1 MASPDFLIA
10 GAGIIGLS
18 LALELDRRGASVAV
32 LESGEAMRQTSAA
45 AAGMLAVDDPA
56 NPSALYPLARLSASL
71 YPEFL
76 GRLRELSGHAVEFQT
91 NFTLQ
96 SCAPEQAL
104 WNPRQLA
111 PQMAAHTPPFRL
123 LSEFSVEPRA
133 LGAALRAAV
142 LASRIVLLEQ
152 TPVERIDMTAD
163 SVSVHTSAAKFEAAA
178 LIDCM
183 GTWSP
188 APVTPRKGQMLAVN
202 APDDFNLNVVVRTDD
217 VYIVPRTRGP
227 NRGRLIIG
235 ATVEDVGFDLTVQPR
250 DILSLNARAVAL
262 LPELAHATFA
272 ESWAGLRPATADGLP
287 LLGTSPAQPRYVLAT
302 GHFRNGILLAP
313 ATAVLLAELLLDGS
327 PSLDL
332 SHFSPTRFPVGARV
346 RGPGR

>member
-18 LALELDRRGASVAV
+18 LALELDRRGASVTV

-45 AAGMLAVDDPA
+45 AAGMLAVEDPA
-56 NPSALYPLARLSASL
+56 NPSALYPLAQLSASL

-76 GRLRELSGHAVEFQT
+76 GRLRELSGHPVEFQT
-91 NFTLQ
+91 HSTLQ
-96 SCAPEQAL
+96 SCLPEQAIG
-104 WNPRQLA
+104 NPRQIVPEL
-111 PQMAAHTPPFRL
+111 AAHTPPFRL
-123 LSEFSVEPRA
+123 LSELSVEPRA

-142 LASRIVLLEQ
+142 LASRIVLHEHTPLE
-152 TPVERIDMTAD
+152 RMKMTAD
-163 SVSVHTSAAKFEAAA
+163 SVIVHSATVKFEAAA

-188 APVTPRKGQMLAVN
+188 APVTPRKGQMLAVQ
-202 APDDFNLNVVVRTDD
+202 APDDFDLDIVVRTDD

-235 ATVEDVGFDLTVQPR
+235 ATVEDAGFDLTVDPR
-250 DILSLNARAVAL
+250 DILLLNARAIAL
-262 LPELAHATFA
+262 LPKLARATFA

-287 LLGTSPAQPRYVLAT
+287 LLGTSAAQPRYVLAT

-313 ATAVLLAELLLDGS
+313 ATAVVLAELLLNGS

-332 SHFSPTRFPVGARV
+332 SPFSPARFEANARTCGSD
-346 RGPGR
+346 R